1 MILLMKFFGINL
13 QRKNHRPPKRVS
25 VSSKLRT
32 AFKRPVKAIIEKT
45 PPKVL
50 KHVPNF
56 ANIALKAVDSKGRVS
71 ADGIRAFGRKS
82 ILDTSDAQI
91 PKKLAEKPLQDSTKS
106 SSEKPSS

>member
-50 KHVPNF
+50 KRVPTF
-56 ANIALKAVDSKGRVS
+56 ANIALRAVDSKGRVS
-71 ADGIRAFGRKS
+71 ADGIRDFGRKS
-82 ILDTSDAQI
+82 MLDTSDADI
-91 PKKLAEKPLQDSTKS
+91 PRAIAQKPLQDSTKS
-106 SSEKPSS
+106 SSNKLG